1 MKSSIILLLAKEE
14 IQDTVNKVQEK
25 YNLRPCVTEN
35 ILSVVMLNCTEKVQ
49 KEVAEDVRELL
60 EQKNKELEQKNE
72 ELEKAKAAA
81 KKVLN
86 EADAENE

>member
-25 YNLRPCVTEN
+25 YNLRPCVMEN
-35 ILSVVMLNCTEKVQ
+35 ILSAVMLNCTEKVQ
-49 KEVAEDVRELL
+49 KEVAEDVREL
-60 EQKNKELEQKNE
+60 LEQKNE

>member
-25 YNLRPCVTEN
+25 YNLRPCVMED
-35 ILSVVMLNCTEKVQ
+35 ILSAVMLNCTEKVQ
-49 KEVAEDVRELL
+49 KEVAEDVREL
-60 EQKNKELEQKNE
+60 LEQKNE

>member
-14 IQDTVNKVQEK
+14 IQDTVNKAQEK
-25 YNLRPCVTEN
+25 YNLRPCVMED
-35 ILSVVMLNCTEKVQ
+35 ILSAVMLNCTEKVQ
-49 KEVAEDVRELL
+49 KEVAEDVREL
-60 EQKNKELEQKNE
+60 LEQKNE

>member
-25 YNLRPCVTEN
+25 YNLRPCVMEG
-35 ILSVVMLNCTEKVQ
+35 ILSAVMLNCTEKVQ
-49 KEVAEDVRELL
+49 KEVAEDVREL
-60 EQKNKELEQKNE
+60 LEQKNE

>member
-1 MKSSIILLLAKEE
+1 VKSSIILLLAKEE

-25 YNLRPCVTEN
+25 YNLRPCVMED
-35 ILSVVMLNCTEKVQ
+35 ILSAVMLNCTEKVQ
-49 KEVAEDVRELL
+49 KEVAEDVREL
-60 EQKNKELEQKNE
+60 LEQKNE

>member
-14 IQDTVNKVQEK
+14 IQGTVNRVQKE
-25 YNLRPCVTEN
+25 YNLRPCVMEG
-35 ILSVVMLNCTEKVQ
+35 ILSAVTLDCTEKVQ
-49 KEVAEDVRELL
+49 KEVAEDVREL
-60 EQKNKELEQKNE
+60 LEQKNE

>member
-14 IQDTVNKVQEK
+14 IQGTVNRVQKE
-25 YNLRPCVTEN
+25 YNLRPCVMEG
-35 ILSVVMLNCTEKVQ
+35 ILSAATLDCTEKVQ
-49 KEVAEDVRELL
+49 KEVAEDVREL
-60 EQKNKELEQKNE
+60 LEQKNE

>member
-1 MKSSIILLLAKEE
+1 MKSSIIFFLAKEE
-14 IQDTVNKVQEK
+14 IQGSVNRVQIE
-25 YNLRPCVTEN
+25 YNLRPCVMVG
-35 ILSVVMLNCTEKVQ
+35 ILSAVTLDCTEKVQ
-49 KEVAEDVRELL
+49 KEVAEDVREL
-60 EQKNKELEQKNE
+60 LEQKNE

>member
-14 IQDTVNKVQEK
+14 IRDTVNKVQEK
-25 YNLRPCVTEN
+25 YNLRPCVMEN
-35 ILSVVMLNCTEKVQ
+35 ILSAVMLNCTEKVQ
-49 KEVAEDVRELL
+49 KEVAEDVREL
-60 EQKNKELEQKNE
+60 LEQKNE

>member
-14 IQDTVNKVQEK
+14 IQGTVNRVQKE
-25 YNLRPCVTEN
+25 YNLRPCVMEG
-35 ILSVVMLNCTEKVQ
+35 ILSAVTLDCTEKVQ

-60 EQKNKELEQKNE
+60 EQKNE

-81 KKVLN
+81 KKILN
-86 EADAENE
+86 EADTENE

>member
-25 YNLRPCVTEN
+25 YNLRPCVMED
-35 ILSVVMLNCTEKVQ
+35 ILSAVMLNCTEKVQ

-60 EQKNKELEQKNE
+60 EQKNE
-72 ELEKAKAAA
+72 ELEKVKAAA